1 MGKNANQVIL
11 PLCLKPDRFLGG
23 HVQAPHMVWV
33 GCGALRIAG
42 DRARG
47 VKPTLLQA
55 ETATGAGS
63 TAARRHLWCERAEG
77 ICKNLVRTVIQP
89 WLSPWHMGRWDIAS
103 IALVEESISG
113 CWLCTYRQLPQS
125 ACPMPFGSLA
135 SSCLRN
141 LPSWLSN
148 AGRYL
153 KSMCL
158 ESCAHTCE
166 QRSMF

>member
-113 CWLCTYRQLPQS
+113 CWLCTYRQLPTICLPDAIWLAGIKLPQKPPQL
-125 ACPMPFGSLA
+125 AFQCREVFKIHVFGEL
-135 SSCLRN
+135 CTH
-141 LPSWLSN
+141 
-148 AGRYL
+148 
-153 KSMCL
+153 M
-158 ESCAHTCE
+158 
-166 QRSMF
+166 